1 MYGTGLRSVRQH
13 RDDVNANYMSFK
25 TPLVPSVLACIATC
39 RTANV
44 IPIRDFRGRRA
55 RLSVHRDATLFSKPV
70 PLTGSLAQRVALSV
84 DSSAGFFPVTPM
96 RRADRDDTTTDSC
109 HEYET
114 RGDDDA

>member
-44 IPIRDFRGRRA
+44 MPIRDFRGRRA
-55 RLSVHRDATLFSKPV
+55 RLSVFIGMRPCFSKPV
-70 PLTGSLAQRVALSV
+70 PLTGSLAQRIALSV
-84 DSSAGFFPVTPM
+84 DSSHNSSAAFFPVTPM
-96 RRADRDDTTTDSC
+96 RRADREDTTSDGGRS
-109 HEYET
+109 
-114 RGDDDA
+114 